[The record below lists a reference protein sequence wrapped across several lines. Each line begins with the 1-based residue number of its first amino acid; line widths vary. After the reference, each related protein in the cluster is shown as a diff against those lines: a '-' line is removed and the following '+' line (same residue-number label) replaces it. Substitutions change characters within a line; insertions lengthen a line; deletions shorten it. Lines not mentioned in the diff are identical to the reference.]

1 MTKAKFL
8 VVYCLFISGLCCMA
22 NVTKDINMRFKDV
35 RQGLSHQ
42 TVNCFYQDEFG
53 FLWIGTQDGLN
64 RFDGRKFEVFKPDNA
79 NPYSINI
86 NNIRQVCGNKAGLL
100 FIRSLQSVTL
110 YDMRLNRF
118 RVLREGEV
126 AGICY
131 AHDALWI
138 ATGKEIYRYRNLDQ
152 APELFFSFPSDEE
165 DVLMNSLMVRQN
177 QTVVVGTS
185 SKGVYCIDQSAHI
198 TRRMDVGAVNSITE
212 DRNGSIWIA
221 TRNRGLIRLD
231 EDGKLTHFKHNK
243 VAENTINHNN
253 VRHVT
258 QANDSLLYIGT
269 YAGLQT
275 LNLFTGE
282 FTDYEYDL
290 NVEAADIRSIISMHY
305 DTSGTLWLGTFYQG
319 IQYYNVA
326 NDAFHFYRSSTA
338 VGGHLNSY
346 IISSIAEDRSGRIWF
361 ASEGS
366 GLNYYDKHTKRFFP
380 LKKVYSQELSFKIV
394 KSLYY
399 EKEPDYLWVASLYQG
414 INRINLSTGHIE
426 SISEN
431 IYTPEGKTVV
441 DRAYNLVK
449 MIEFA
454 GHDSLLIAAKGG
466 LLVLDKKHLRLHHFE
481 HPSLAAKHL
490 SQVWDMTFDKDGD
503 LWLTTSFD
511 LIRVNLK
518 AGIAHSYPFS
528 QIAQSTAQH
537 HINHI
542 LCDKK
547 GRIWLGSTGSGI
559 YLFDKKTDSFVGY
572 GAKQGLE
579 NGFITGLV
587 ESPLDGSIYV
597 ATNGGFSK
605 FNLATTT
612 FENYNRQSD
621 FPLNNINDG
630 GLYIASDHDIYVCG
644 LAGIVSIAQEK
655 LNKQSVDYDVFVKR
669 VLVDNTEIQP
679 LDSLGLIKETVLY
692 EHRLVLPPRY
702 SSVTFE
708 IASNTLN
715 NISNI
720 GLEYKLEGFDN
731 EYMKAGDNTMITY
744 TNLHPG
750 HYTFH
755 VRGDQVG
762 VHGQEAPSVSFELI
776 VEAPVYQRAWFILL
790 MVLAAI
796 LIAGYIIRMF
806 WIRKT
811 LRHSLLAEKREKEY
825 IESVNQSKLRFFTN
839 VSHEFRTPLTL
850 ISSQLEMLLMHK
862 DIIPEVYNKI
872 LDIYKNSRRMNNLVD
887 EVIDIRKQDQ
897 GYLKLKI
904 SKENIVAVI
913 EEICGSFYSYAQLNK
928 IDLRFSS
935 TLKEAD
941 LYIDKT
947 QIEKVFYNLLSNA
960 FKYTKPG
967 DWISVELS
975 AEGDNDIVISVNN
988 LGVGIDKS
996 KIKHVFERFWQ
1007 DDSATTTRTV
1017 KGSGIGLAMAKGIVE
1032 LHQGTIGV
1040 ESELNGVT
1048 SFTVTL
1054 HRDANMNME
1063 ASSSADEHVAEHYII
1078 EPQEISE
1085 MVKPDK
1091 TVKILIV
1098 EDNPEMRKVLTQI
1111 FEQIYE
1117 VYTAADGQEGLE
1129 RASSLQPQMIVS
1141 DIMMP
1146 VMSGLEMCEK
1156 LKSNLQTSHIPVV
1169 LLTARNREEHT
1180 LEGLQTGADD
1190 YISKPFNIKILV
1202 ARCNNIIQTRK
1213 LLQQRF
1219 VRNDEPK
1226 VEDLPF
1232 NPIDKKMLMD
1242 ATAIVESYIDNPDF
1256 DVATFAREM
1265 CMSRTLLF
1273 TKLKALTGQTPND
1286 FILSLRLKKAT
1297 EKLRNDPNAL
1307 IADIAFDYGFSN
1319 PSYFIRCFKN
1329 AYDITPAAYRRKYT
1343 NS

>member
-1 MTKAKFL
+1 MTKAEFL
-8 VVYCLFISGLCCMA
+8 VIYYLLISGFCCMA

-64 RFDGRKFEVFKPDNA
+64 RFDGRKFEVFEPDDA

-86 NNIRQVCGNKAGLL
+86 NNIRQICGNNAGLL
-100 FIRSLQSVTL
+100 FIRGLQSVTL

-118 RVLREGEV
+118 SVLRTGEV
-126 AGICY
+126 MGICY

-138 ATGKEIYRYRNLDQ
+138 ATGKEIYRYRDLDRT
-152 APELFFSFPSDEE
+152 PELFFSFPSGGEE
-165 DVLMNSLMVRQN
+165 VQINSLMVRRN

-185 SKGVYCIDQSAHI
+185 SKGIYCIDRSAHI
-198 TRRMDVGAVNSITE
+198 TRHLDVGGAVNSITE
-212 DRNGSIWIA
+212 DRKGSIWIA

-231 EDGKLTHFKHNK
+231 EDGTSAHYKHDK
-243 VAENTINHNN
+243 AAANTINHDN

-275 LNLFTGE
+275 LNLHTGE

-326 NDAFHFYRSSTA
+326 NDAYHFYRSSTA
-338 VGGHLNSY
+338 VGDHLNSY
-346 IISSIAEDRSGRIWF
+346 IISSIAEDNSGRIWF
-361 ASEGS
+361 ASEGN
-366 GLNYYDKHTKRFFP
+366 GLSYYDKHSKRFFP
-380 LKKVYSQELSFKIV
+380 LKKLYAQEASFKIV
-394 KSLYY
+394 KSIYY
-399 EKEPDYLWVASLYQG
+399 EKATDYLWIASLYQG
-414 INRINLSTGHIE
+414 INRLHLSTGRME
-426 SISEN
+426 SVSEN
-431 IYTPEGKTVV
+431 VYAGEGKTV
-441 DRAYNLVK
+441 DKAYNPVK
-449 MIEFA
+449 MMEFL
-454 GHDSLLIAAKGG
+454 GHDSLLVAAKGG

-481 HPSLAAKHL
+481 HPSLASKHL
-490 SQVWDMTFDKDGD
+490 SQVWDMTFDKKGD

-511 LIRVNLK
+511 LIRIDLK
-518 AGIAHSYPFS
+518 AGTAHSYPFS
-528 QIAQSTAQH
+528 QIAKSAAQH
-537 HINHI
+537 HVNHI
-542 LCDKK
+542 LCDRQ

-559 YLFDKKTDSFVGY
+559 YLFDEKTGSFVGY
-572 GAKQGLE
+572 GTKQGLD
-579 NGFITGLV
+579 NGFITGLA
-587 ESPLDGSIYV
+587 ESSLDGSIYV
-597 ATNGGFSK
+597 ATNIGFSK
-605 FNLATTT
+605 FNPATAI
-612 FENYNRQSD
+612 FENYSRQSD
-621 FPLNNINDG
+621 FPLNNVNDG

-644 LAGIVSIAQEK
+644 LAGIVSIAQKK
-655 LNKQSVDYDVFVKR
+655 LNKQSVDYNVFVKH
-669 VLVDNTEIQP
+669 VFVDNTEVQP

-692 EHRLVLPPRY
+692 EHRLVLPPGH

-708 IASNTLN
+708 IASNALN

-731 EYMKAGDNTMITY
+731 EYIKAGDNTLITY

-750 HYTFH
+750 SYTFH
-755 VRGDQVG
+755 VRGDQLRMRDG
-762 VHGQEAPSVSFELI
+762 KAPTADFELV
-776 VEAPVYQRAWFILL
+776 VEAPVYQRAWFIGLMILTGILL
-790 MVLAAI
+790 
-796 LIAGYIIRMF
+796 AGYLIRMF
-806 WIRKT
+806 WIRKA
-811 LRHSLLAEKREKEY
+811 LQHSLLAEKREKEY

-839 VSHEFRTPLTL
+839 ISHEFRTPLTL

-887 EVIDIRKQDQ
+887 EVIDFRKQEQ

-904 SKENIVAVI
+904 AKENIVAVV
-913 EEICGSFYSYAQLNK
+913 EEVCCSFHSYAQQNK

-935 TLKEAD
+935 TLQEAD
-941 LYIDKT
+941 LYIDKV

-967 DWISVELS
+967 EWISVELS
-975 AEGDNDIVISVNN
+975 AEGDKDIVISVNN
-988 LGVGIDKS
+988 PGVGIDKS

-1007 DDSATTTRTV
+1007 DDSTATMQTV

-1032 LHQGTIGV
+1032 LHRGTISV
-1040 ESELNGVT
+1040 ESEPNGVT

-1054 HRDANMNME
+1054 HREANRGLE
-1063 ASSSADEHVAEHYII
+1063 VPSSVDEHATERYTI

-1085 MVKPDK
+1085 MVQPDK

-1111 FEQIYE
+1111 FEQIYD
-1117 VYTAADGQEGLE
+1117 VYTAADGREGLE
-1129 RASSLQPQMIVS
+1129 QAASLQPQIIVS

-1156 LKSNLQTSHIPVV
+1156 LKGDLQTSHIPVV
-1169 LLTARNREEHT
+1169 LLTARNREEQT

-1202 ARCNNIIQTRK
+1202 ARCNNIIQSRK

-1219 VRNDEPK
+1219 LHNDEPK
-1226 VEDLPF
+1226 VEELPL

-1242 ATAIVESYIDNPDF
+1242 ATAIVESYIDNADF

-1265 CMSRTLLF
+1265 CMGRTLLF

-1286 FILSLRLKKAT
+1286 FILSLRLQKAT
-1297 EKLRNDPNAL
+1297 EKLRNEPDAL
-1307 IADIAFDYGFSN
+1307 IANIAFDYGFSS

-1329 AYDITPAAYRRKYT
+1329 AYGITPAAYRKKYA